1 MTRLTPARLLA
12 VLLGAGIAV
21 CALILSETHAGSL
34 SCPTSG
40 CSIVQSSGYA
50 HVFGL
55 PLALVG
61 LLGYL
66 AMGGSLALL
75 GRRGRVAAAGLAVGG
90 ALFALYLIGVQLF
103 VIGAVCFWCVV
114 NDTLTVSIA
123 ALLCLQLVRGH
134 TATSAAV

>member
-12 VLLGAGIAV
+12 VPLGAGIAV
-21 CALILSETHAGSL
+21 CGLILSETHAGSL

-40 CSIVQSSGYA
+40 CSIVQRSGYA

-66 AMGGSLALL
+66 AMGSALALL
-75 GRRGRVAAAGLAVGG
+75 RRWGRIAATGLAVGG

-134 TATSAAV
+134 TETSATV